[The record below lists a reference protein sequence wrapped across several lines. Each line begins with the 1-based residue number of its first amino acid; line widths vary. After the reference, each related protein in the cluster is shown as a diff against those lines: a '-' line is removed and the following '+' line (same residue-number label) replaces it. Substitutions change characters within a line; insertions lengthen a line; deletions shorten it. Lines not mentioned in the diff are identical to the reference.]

1 MEFRRALFR
10 SPQRKVGSSRR
21 AADGKAFEQQC
32 GLTHACGNGLAAL
45 AANADAF
52 VKGHVVADANELGK
66 GGGAIADQ
74 GCALDGIAQSAVFDL
89 VGFGACKDE
98 LSRYDFHLTAAA
110 ALRVHALL
118 HAAHHFR
125 GLVISPSPQIVAP
138 PWHWRVCL
146 PLPSPHL

>member
-1 MEFRRALFR
+1 MALALSRWTTARRQVR
-10 SPQRKVGSSRR
+10 SFPQRKVGSSRR

-74 GCALDGIAQSAVFDL
+74 GCALDGIDRKSTRL
-89 VGFGACKDE
+89 N
-98 LSRYDFHLTAAA
+98 SSH
-110 ALRVHALL
+110 
-118 HAAHHFR
+118 
-125 GLVISPSPQIVAP
+125 
-138 PWHWRVCL
+138 
-146 PLPSPHL
+146 

>member
-1 MEFRRALFR
+1 MHISDWSSDVCSSDLRLFPARPTGRRQVR
-10 SPQRKVGSSRR
+10 SFPQRKVGSSRR

-66 GGGAIADQ
+66 GGGAIAAQ

-89 VGFGACKDE
+89 VGFGRSE
-98 LSRYDFHLTAAA
+98 ER
-110 ALRVHALL
+110 RVGKECVSTC
-118 HAAHHFR
+118 R
-125 GLVISPSPQIVAP
+125 T
-138 PWHWRVCL
+138 R
-146 PLPSPHL
+146 

>member
-1 MEFRRALFR
+1 MIRRPPRSTRTDTLFPYTTRFR
-10 SPQRKVGSSRR
+10 SARPTGRRQVRSFPQRKVGSSRR

-52 VKGHVVADANELGK
+52 VKGHVVAEANELGK

-89 VGFGACKDE
+89 EAFEIGRAVCRGRVGQSG
-98 LSRYDFHLTAAA
+98 
-110 ALRVHALL
+110 
-118 HAAHHFR
+118 
-125 GLVISPSPQIVAP
+125 
-138 PWHWRVCL
+138 
-146 PLPSPHL
+146 